1 MKKQS
6 KRRVQARIKRYTLFD
21 EMAASPTE
29 LLPQDWRT
37 YQLTRMYEGLAAME
51 KAPTPTTDDWRV
63 VSDAVNLMETLIVD
77 MKVCEDTSG
86 LLMDAITAMAMA
98 GKRNMAGGA
107 IRLDGA
113 GIQAVRAVLEDYAAL
128 LKPILS
134 GKADAVFGSRFIGS
148 HVHRVLYFW
157 HSLGNQFLT
166 LLSNMTTNLNLT
178 DMEACYKVFKRDLI
192 KSVTLEENR
201 FGIEPEIVAKI
212 AHTGARIYE
221 VAISYHGRTYAEGKK
236 IGWKDGLSAL
246 RCILKYGLW
255 RRIFAAPS
263 GNSSI
268 SVK

>member
-21 EMAASPTE
+21 EMAASPTD

-98 GKRNMAGGA
+98 GKRNIAGGA

-128 LKPILS
+128 LDMLPARTMIRCHRLTEKRIHELLDGKRKPHDVEIT
-134 GKADAVFGSRFIGS
+134 AV
-148 HVHRVLYFW
+148 
-157 HSLGNQFLT
+157 
-166 LLSNMTTNLNLT
+166 
-178 DMEACYKVFKRDLI
+178 
-192 KSVTLEENR
+192 
-201 FGIEPEIVAKI
+201 
-212 AHTGARIYE
+212 
-221 VAISYHGRTYAEGKK
+221 
-236 IGWKDGLSAL
+236 
-246 RCILKYGLW
+246 
-255 RRIFAAPS
+255 
-263 GNSSI
+263 
-268 SVK
+268 

>member
-128 LKPILS
+128 LDMLPARTMIRCHRLTEKRIHELLDGKRKPHDVEIT
-134 GKADAVFGSRFIGS
+134 AV
-148 HVHRVLYFW
+148 
-157 HSLGNQFLT
+157 
-166 LLSNMTTNLNLT
+166 
-178 DMEACYKVFKRDLI
+178 
-192 KSVTLEENR
+192 
-201 FGIEPEIVAKI
+201 
-212 AHTGARIYE
+212 
-221 VAISYHGRTYAEGKK
+221 
-236 IGWKDGLSAL
+236 
-246 RCILKYGLW
+246 
-255 RRIFAAPS
+255 
-263 GNSSI
+263 
-268 SVK
+268 

>member
-21 EMAASPTE
+21 EMAASPTD

-128 LKPILS
+128 LDMLPARTMIRCHRLTEKRIHELLDGKRKPHDVEIT
-134 GKADAVFGSRFIGS
+134 AV
-148 HVHRVLYFW
+148 
-157 HSLGNQFLT
+157 
-166 LLSNMTTNLNLT
+166 
-178 DMEACYKVFKRDLI
+178 
-192 KSVTLEENR
+192 
-201 FGIEPEIVAKI
+201 
-212 AHTGARIYE
+212 
-221 VAISYHGRTYAEGKK
+221 
-236 IGWKDGLSAL
+236 
-246 RCILKYGLW
+246 
-255 RRIFAAPS
+255 
-263 GNSSI
+263 
-268 SVK
+268 

>member
-21 EMAASPTE
+21 EMAASPTD

-63 VSDAVNLMETLIVD
+63 VSDAVNLMETLIET

-128 LKPILS
+128 LDILPARTMIRCHRLTEKRLHELLDGKRKPH
-134 GKADAVFGSRFIGS
+134 DV
-148 HVHRVLYFW
+148 
-157 HSLGNQFLT
+157 
-166 LLSNMTTNLNLT
+166 
-178 DMEACYKVFKRDLI
+178 
-192 KSVTLEENR
+192 
-201 FGIEPEIVAKI
+201 EITAM
-212 AHTGARIYE
+212 
-221 VAISYHGRTYAEGKK
+221 
-236 IGWKDGLSAL
+236 
-246 RCILKYGLW
+246 
-255 RRIFAAPS
+255 
-263 GNSSI
+263 
-268 SVK
+268 